1 MSDEPDR
8 FRWATTKEVAEAA
21 GVTDSTVMKWAAK
34 GVLPAYTTVYGG
46 ARGRAARWPLHAPA
60 QAAWVK
66 ARLDQG
72 LTFSEVGELLARGEF
87 KAPAPAAEG

>member
-1 MSDEPDR
+1 MSDDPDQY
-8 FRWATTKEVAEAA
+8 RWATTKEVAAAA
-21 GVTDSTVMKWAAK
+21 GVTDSTVMKWAGR

-66 ARLDQG
+66 GKLDRG
-72 LTFSEVGELLARGEF
+72 LTWDEIRALLAAGDFKPPSAHGE
-87 KAPAPAAEG
+87 G